1 MIVGY
6 SWLNKNR
13 IVLHCNC
20 PRPRFLMRNR
30 QRRQPQQQPQ
40 QNRMGQEG
48 SGVIEPERS
57 PSRKNSFFFYKNNFF
72 ALTVGVFFRPFSR
85 PKAKPVETP
94 RILASFLGSTVTEAS
109 TSGVGTAQ
117 AG

>member
-30 QRRQPQQQPQ
+30 QRRQPQQQPPQ
-40 QNRMGQEG
+40 QNRIGQEG
-48 SGVIEPERS
+48 GIEPERS
-57 PSRKNSFFFYKNNFF
+57 PSRKKVLFNKNNFFF

-109 TSGVGTAQ
+109 TSGAGTAQ